1 VFTPID
7 PAIIAQARR
16 DDLLRE
22 AAASRLACQVAAS
35 TPSAAGRLAQALRAL
50 AGYLDGGGPG
60 AQIEPLPRVA

>member
-7 PAIIAQARR
+7 PTIIAQSRR

-22 AAASRLACQVAAS
+22 SAAQRLACQAAPGQPS
-35 TPSAAGRLAQALRAL
+35 TAGRLAQALRAL

-60 AQIEPLPRVA
+60 AQIKPLPRVA